1 MMSIRSFI
9 LRFKRLG
16 GLLVFIACLMLTETV
31 LEYLLVVRDGF
42 TELLMTDFYE
52 MEENIDNIYLGSSH
66 VHYNIQPE
74 ILDEI
79 TGENNFNLST
89 GLQPMNASYYLL
101 READKRQKLSHVY
114 LEISVGL
121 VTGDYGKIT
130 DYTQLPNNWR
140 VLNYVKPSFNKLE
153 WMLSASEPQYYY
165 LTFIPSI
172 RYHKEFLDGKHMANR
187 LKEKL
192 ADKNT
197 TWNGGYVY
205 KGYRDDRTTIDGMYL
220 KNKEEII
227 LGNNPISQEVIIYM
241 DKIMKYCHDNG
252 IELTIFTSPIADCE
266 MLNIKDYDNFLF
278 QMREIVS
285 EYQVP
290 YYDFNLCK
298 SEYLN
303 LQDEK
308 LWRDTN
314 HLNFWGAEIFTHF
327 LGEVNE
333 SAKKGEDVTKFF
345 FDSYGQKKEMSSFL
359 GGLRVMTLA
368 DDSDEV
374 TVSVDTIDNFKDK
387 REVEYKVYLLDEE
400 ENEESLIQDWGTQNI
415 FVLNKKNGAEYAE
428 IQARSGENIIK
439 CKIALMD

>member
-165 LTFIPSI
+165 LT
-172 RYHKEFLDGKHMANR
+172 
-187 LKEKL
+187 
-192 ADKNT
+192 
-197 TWNGGYVY
+197 
-205 KGYRDDRTTIDGMYL
+205 
-220 KNKEEII
+220 
-227 LGNNPISQEVIIYM
+227 
-241 DKIMKYCHDNG
+241 
-252 IELTIFTSPIADCE
+252 
-266 MLNIKDYDNFLF
+266 LNI
-278 QMREIVS
+278 
-285 EYQVP
+285 
-290 YYDFNLCK
+290 
-298 SEYLN
+298 
-303 LQDEK
+303 
-308 LWRDTN
+308 
-314 HLNFWGAEIFTHF
+314 
-327 LGEVNE
+327 
-333 SAKKGEDVTKFF
+333 
-345 FDSYGQKKEMSSFL
+345 
-359 GGLRVMTLA
+359 
-368 DDSDEV
+368 
-374 TVSVDTIDNFKDK
+374 
-387 REVEYKVYLLDEE
+387 
-400 ENEESLIQDWGTQNI
+400 
-415 FVLNKKNGAEYAE
+415 
-428 IQARSGENIIK
+428 
-439 CKIALMD
+439 

>member
-1 MMSIRSFI
+1 
-9 LRFKRLG
+9 
-16 GLLVFIACLMLTETV
+16 
-31 LEYLLVVRDGF
+31 
-42 TELLMTDFYE
+42 
-52 MEENIDNIYLGSSH
+52 
-66 VHYNIQPE
+66 
-74 ILDEI
+74 
-79 TGENNFNLST
+79 
-89 GLQPMNASYYLL
+89 
-101 READKRQKLSHVY
+101 
-114 LEISVGL
+114 
-121 VTGDYGKIT
+121 
-130 DYTQLPNNWR
+130 
-140 VLNYVKPSFNKLE
+140 
-153 WMLSASEPQYYY
+153 
-165 LTFIPSI
+165 
-172 RYHKEFLDGKHMANR
+172 
-187 LKEKL
+187 
-192 ADKNT
+192 
-197 TWNGGYVY
+197 
-205 KGYRDDRTTIDGMYL
+205 
-220 KNKEEII
+220 
-227 LGNNPISQEVIIYM
+227 
-241 DKIMKYCHDNG
+241 
-252 IELTIFTSPIADCE
+252 

-345 FDSYGQKKEMSSFL
+345 FDSYEQKKEMSSFL
-359 GGLRVMTLA
+359 GGLRVMTLS
-368 DDSDEV
+368 DNSDEM

-400 ENEESLIQDWGTQNI
+400 GNEESLIQDWGTQNI